1 MASQQA
7 GPQSRP
13 WSAVI
18 QARLIRAAGIDVVEE
33 VEFSSGG
40 QFTRRQHVVGGP
52 AVGTGE
58 VLDDQQRRQ
67 LLAELESELQAPPS
81 GVDAKALKVFTELLE
96 NSLAIRT

>member
-1 MASQQA
+1 
-7 GPQSRP
+7 
-13 WSAVI
+13 
-18 QARLIRAAGIDVVEE
+18 
-33 VEFSSGG
+33 
-40 QFTRRQHVVGGP
+40 
-52 AVGTGE
+52 